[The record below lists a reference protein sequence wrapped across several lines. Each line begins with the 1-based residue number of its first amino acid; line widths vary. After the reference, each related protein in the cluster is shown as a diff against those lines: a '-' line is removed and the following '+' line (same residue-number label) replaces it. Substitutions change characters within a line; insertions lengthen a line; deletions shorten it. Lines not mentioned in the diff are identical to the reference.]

1 MHQGR
6 LRLRPW
12 LEEQIKSGRYPGVI
26 WLDETAKVFQIP
38 WKHAARHGWNIDKD
52 ATLFRNWAIHTG
64 RYKPG
69 VDKPDP
75 KTWKANFRCA
85 LNSLPDVQEL
95 RDKSI
100 KKGHNAY
107 RVYILLPNSKAPK
120 RRKVFRSLDP
130 DATRVHLPAL
140 LPHTNAP
147 LQRFTEAFWKYK
159 DSTGLAPEVHTKNNI
174 NINRIVTSSTE
185 TQANAMEDHEQTEA
199 VLKIVD
205 HLQNTEH
212 WSPLYEHERSW
223 RPTSSWMECLYETAD
238 CSSYH
243 LQTDSYNHGIT
254 SQFV

>member
-26 WLDETAKVFQIP
+26 WLDETSQVFQIP

-69 VDKPDP
+69 IDKPDP

-100 KKGHNAY
+100 KKGHNAF
-107 RVYILLPNSKAPK
+107 RVYILLPNSKSPK
-120 RRKVFRSLDP
+120 KRKEAVWGRKDDMKGVSP
-130 DATRVHLPAL
+130 DCYSTLPTVKEEHLPPYCCSSASI
-140 LPHTNAP
+140 
-147 LQRFTEAFWKYK
+147 
-159 DSTGLAPEVHTKNNI
+159 STAAHDIQSNT
-174 NINRIVTSSTE
+174 TD
-185 TQANAMEDHEQTEA
+185 DHEQTEA
-199 VLKIVD
+199 VLKAR
-205 HLQNTEH
+205 N
-212 WSPLYEHERSW
+212 
-223 RPTSSWMECLYETAD
+223 
-238 CSSYH
+238 
-243 LQTDSYNHGIT
+243 
-254 SQFV
+254 